1 MILHLPQTGVNQ
13 RSSGLTLIEVMVAM
27 VAFGLTV
34 GGLLYGYTQVNRMA
48 EWSSMSLAAQSYASQ
63 GLEQAKSAQW
73 NYSMWPIT
81 NGPGTGDEL
90 GYSSSVGQTN
100 YERTTTMDIPTT
112 GTQIFITN
120 YITISTVTNI
130 VSGVTLNVPLRQ
142 IRADCVWVFPM
153 DGRLCT
159 NTAITLRAPDQ

>member
-1 MILHLPQTGVNQ
+1 
-13 RSSGLTLIEVMVAM
+13 
-27 VAFGLTV
+27 
-34 GGLLYGYTQVNRMA
+34 
-48 EWSSMSLAAQSYASQ
+48 
-63 GLEQAKSAQW
+63 
-73 NYSMWPIT
+73 
-81 NGPGTGDEL
+81 
-90 GYSSSVGQTN
+90 
-100 YERTTTMDIPTT
+100 MDIPTT